1 MNPTSRWSSDW
12 TWWFYIG
19 RFFHLN
25 RAMQRSIRRWRRK
38 RRTPR
43 TKIWRM
49 TAQTCLG
56 LFTASLVG
64 IWGAEEWKNWHGS
77 CQKTHNS
84 RIVLLECLIFVT
96 FDVHSFVVMVF
107 SFTLLLNQERGA
119 LLRCYSL
126 TLEIHR
132 FFAKYVLIYIL
143 YTCMYIYNIY
153 YISKDSGTCNTN
165 SRQHQPDNQIK
176 LSATPATP
184 IDSALCHA
192 SCQMG
197 SNDGDDEARAC
208 AGRNGRAGHA
218 YHALCSVQQG
228 LHHPPCCQERPIYN
242 PLNLPLGGV
251 FHPIFLESGA
261 QRFLGPTEGWIWP
274 T

>member
-1 MNPTSRWSSDW
+1 M
-12 TWWFYIG
+12 
-19 RFFHLN
+19 
-25 RAMQRSIRRWRRK
+25 
-38 RRTPR
+38 
-43 TKIWRM
+43 
-49 TAQTCLG
+49 
-56 LFTASLVG
+56 
-64 IWGAEEWKNWHGS
+64 
-77 CQKTHNS
+77 
-84 RIVLLECLIFVT
+84 

-132 FFAKYVLIYIL
+132 FFEKYVLIYI
-143 YTCMYIYNIY
+143 YTHTCIYIYI
-153 YISKDSGTCNTN
+153 ISKDSGTCNTN

-251 FHPIFLESGA
+251 FHPIFWRAVPSGFWD
-261 QRFLGPTEGWIWP
+261 QQKSGSDPHKV
-274 T
+274 